1 MDLSIVIPAFE
12 ESKKIARDIAEAAGF
27 LEAHHFTG
35 QIIVVDDGS
44 KDSTAE
50 TAKNTWPDAR
60 YKILDTRLE
69 SEIQNRESR
78 IQNPES
84 RIQLDVIRYEKHKG
98 KGYAVRTGIKH
109 SSGDYVMFADSGSCV
124 PYEDTLRG
132 LELLK
137 NDKCDIAH
145 GSRKMRGC
153 HIEKTQSLYRRIC
166 SAIFH
171 WFIIHDMKIP
181 AEFTDTQCGFKMY
194 KGDVARHLYGEAITD
209 GFTFDIEIIMR
220 AQQEG
225 YRIREFPIDWTCDR
239 DSRLSPTRSSWRI
252 LTELLRIRRVLKV
265 PKMPKVKSA

>member
-12 ESKKIARDIAEAAGF
+12 ESKKIARDIAEGAAF
-27 LEAHHFTG
+27 LEAHNFAG

-44 KDSTAE
+44 TDNTSEA
-50 TAKNTWPDAR
+50 AKNTVLPP
-60 YKILDTRLE
+60 
-69 SEIQNRESR
+69 NV
-78 IQNPES
+78 
-84 RIQLDVIRYEKHKG
+84 QLDVIRYETHRG

-109 SSGDYVMFADSGSCV
+109 SSGKYVMFADSGSCV

-137 NDKCDIAH
+137 SDACDIAH
-145 GSRKMRGC
+145 GSRKMQEC

-171 WFIIHDMKIP
+171 WFVIHDMKIP

-220 AQQEG
+220 AQKEG

-239 DSRLSPTRSSWRI
+239 DSRLSPTRSSWHV
-252 LTELLRIRRVLKV
+252 LSELLRIRRTLKY
-265 PKMPKVKSA
+265 

>member
-12 ESKKIARDIAEAAGF
+12 ESKKIARDVAEAAAF
-27 LEAHHFTG
+27 LEAHDFTG

-44 KDSTAE
+44 KDNTAE
-50 TAKNTWPDAR
+50 VAKKTTIPPN
-60 YKILDTRLE
+60 
-69 SEIQNRESR
+69 
-78 IQNPES
+78 
-84 RIQLDVIRYEKHKG
+84 IQLNVIRYQEHCG
-98 KGYAVRTGIKH
+98 KGYAVRTGIKQ
-109 SSGDYVMFADSGSCV
+109 SSGEYVMFADSGSCV

-137 NDKCDIAH
+137 SDACDIAH

-166 SAIFH
+166 SKAFH
-171 WFIIHDMKIP
+171 WFVIYDMKIP

-220 AQQEG
+220 AQKEG

-239 DSRLSPTRSSWRI
+239 DSRLSPTRSSWCV
-252 LTELLRIRRVLKV
+252 LSELLTIRRTLSK
-265 PKMPKVKSA
+265 K